1 MPIGSQKLFDEA
13 KKSLER
19 IQAFE
24 VDALPRTVEL
34 GSPLSFAEAV
44 QPARHLVDLFGRLT
58 SRALED
64 FPDPTLQQIRDT
76 ANSAYNLFDQV
87 LKFDATQ
94 ANPRD
99 SRQSL
104 INSIQQAYPGTFQA
118 LHPFIAYSLHRS
130 ADFQQLDAL
139 ARATLQTV
147 QDREDVFDGQM
158 KEREAEADRVLN
170 EIRKVA
176 AEEGVSQQALHFKA
190 ESEHHDTKSEEWRKR
205 TVTLAWVLGG
215 FAVVSLFLHKKPFLK
230 PENAYDAFQL
240 GLSKVLLFAV
250 ITYML
255 VLSARNFMSHRHNA
269 IVNKHRQNALMTH
282 RALIEGV
289 MDSGVRDAVMV
300 QAASCIFS
308 PQPTGYTGSKS
319 DGDASTPRS
328 IVEIMSRASVASAKD
343 AA

>member
-1 MPIGSQKLFDEA
+1 MAIGTQKLFDEA
-13 KKSLER
+13 KRSLER
-19 IQAFE
+19 IQAFD
-24 VDALPRTVEL
+24 VNTLPRTTEL
-34 GSPLSFAEAV
+34 GSQLSFAEAV
-44 QPARHLVDLFGRLT
+44 QPARQLVELFERLT
-58 SRALED
+58 SRALDD
-64 FPDPTLQQIRDT
+64 FPDPVLQQVRDT
-76 ANSAYNLFDQV
+76 ANNAYNLFEQV

-94 ANPRD
+94 SNPRD
-99 SRQSL
+99 ARQSL
-104 INSIQQAYPGTFQA
+104 INSIQQTYPSIFQT
-118 LHPFIAYSLHRS
+118 LHPYIAYSLHRS

-147 QDREDVFDGQM
+147 QDRADAFDAEM
-158 KEREAEADRVLN
+158 KEREAEADRILG

-176 AEEGVSQQALHFKA
+176 AEEGVSQQALHFKT
-190 ESEHHDTKSEEWRKR
+190 ESESHDTKADDWQKR

-215 FAVVSLFLHKKPFLK
+215 FAVLSLFLHKIPFLK

-255 VLSARNFMSHRHNA
+255 VLAARNFMSHRHNA

-289 MDSGVRDAVMV
+289 TDSGVRDAVMV

-308 PQPTGYTGSKS
+308 PQQTGYTGGRS
-319 DGDASTPRS
+319 DGDGSTPRS

-343 AA
+343 VA